1 MNLECK
7 HRNYPTPPNRPSFD
21 CDPLLER
28 YTAATFGKMEK
39 MAESFVAASE
49 LQLEHTLEDFDIAT
63 QQLLAQGSQCL
74 QRRKLVSFQ
83 TDEMCK
89 FCFVLKTIVCAC
101 VCVCV
106 TLDYLV

>member
-1 MNLECK
+1 
-7 HRNYPTPPNRPSFD
+7 
-21 CDPLLER
+21 
-28 YTAATFGKMEK
+28 MEK

-101 VCVCV
+101 VCVCDSWQR
-106 TLDYLV
+106 LDELCVKSHGYTD